1 MTMKKLSIILMAL
14 AMLMPEAA
22 SAQFASAPAFPGAE
36 GYGRYTTGGS
46 GGKVIHALSSM
57 WVRCAMRWLRRD
69 RALWCL
75 TWLAR

>member
-36 GYGRYTTGGS
+36 GYGRYTTGGR
-46 GGKVIHALSSM
+46 GGKVIHVTRLDDYIDNM
-57 WVRCAMRWLRRD
+57 D
-69 RALWCL
+69 
-75 TWLAR
+75 